1 MLYLFHICTGL
12 TKSECKYTMKKL
24 TELPLIFVQYPSGAG
39 GWFLT
44 ALLHYSFD
52 QSSGFYFDEFGSGH
66 ANQHIRLTNNWY
78 DEVVMSPIGMAIIHD
93 DEHETYTKTERIEFL
108 RTTVAASENTNL
120 EIPQF
125 ICLHCVD
132 INIFLEAFPNSKC
145 VQINITDDDLLAC
158 TVLFLKKRFDLEKF
172 KLFCSQFPEYTD
184 DPNIG
189 FEKLQAQTYC
199 TEDLEYF
206 KWATP
211 YVLSLAKNI
220 DNDPKFDDRLFEI
233 MFADYWTDEVD
244 SVIRALLGFVN
255 SNPSQ
260 QVFDALNLYLIKYR
274 FQQPSFTGL
283 YRYE

>member
-1 MLYLFHICTGL
+1 
-12 TKSECKYTMKKL
+12 MKKL

-52 QSSGFYFDEFGSGH
+52 QTAGFYFDDCGSGH

-93 DEHETYTKTERIEFL
+93 DEHEKYSRAERIEFL
-108 RTTVAASENTNL
+108 RTTVVASEDTNL

-145 VQINITDDDLLAC
+145 VQLNITDDDVLEC

-172 KLFCSQFPEYTD
+172 KMFCGQFPEYTD
-184 DPNIG
+184 DPEIG
-189 FEKLQAQTYC
+189 FEKLQAVEYTKA
-199 TEDLEYF
+199 ELEYF
-206 KWATP
+206 RWATP
-211 YVLSLAKNI
+211 YTLSLAKNVE
-220 DNDPKFDDRLFEI
+220 NELQYDDRLFEI
-233 MFADYWTDEVD
+233 MYSDYTTDEISAIISSLLAFID
-244 SVIRALLGFVN
+244 ST
-255 SNPSQ
+255 PTQ
-260 QVFDALNLYLIKYR
+260 KVFDALNLYLLKYR
-274 FQQPSFTGL
+274 FQQPNFIK
-283 YRYE
+283 